1 MKLHHIGLGF
11 AGAVG
16 AIALAVAPSASAS
29 TPTPRPVH
37 YPVTATTHTSQHADT
52 TSVTGTCTVPSAN
65 GPVWAYDAL
74 SLTLKV
80 VPEGTVANRY
90 VVTIKAD
97 GSFKAVADP
106 VTGNCAV
113 VGTTLPKGTIK
124 GTLTY
129 VVDSTTAPRASYVPR
144 NEPGTLGQFA
154 ILNQLFGGNATLSA
168 GYASPYTY
176 TYKKT
181 SGSWTVVG
189 NFYNQVG

>member
-1 MKLHHIGLGF
+1 M
-11 AGAVG
+11 
-16 AIALAVAPSASAS
+16 AVAPSALAS

-37 YPVTATTHTSQHADT
+37 YPVTASTSTTQHADT
-52 TSVTGTCTVPSAN
+52 TSTAGTCTVNTPN
-65 GPVWAYDAL
+65 GPVWAYDSLDL
-74 SLTLKV
+74 SFRI

-90 VVTIKAD
+90 VVTIKANGD
-97 GSFKAVADP
+97 FKAIADP

-113 VGTTLPKGTIK
+113 AGTKLPKGTIK
-124 GTLTY
+124 GTITY
-129 VVDSTTAPRASYVPR
+129 VVDSPTAPRAGYLPR
-144 NEPGTLGQFA
+144 REPGTVGQFA
-154 ILNQLFGGNATLSA
+154 MVNQLFAGNATLSA